1 MTNPSIDDQL
11 RMHNPVPCYI
21 GHSHVFCSRHYV
33 IYEILARYLWLARR
47 SDAAISIV
55 DSITHV
61 DVSHCQPYPLSFYH
75 RGFSAQLVLLA
86 HWHPFILGTPWTP
99 DCSRELLSRRKFLR
113 RQVEWIRKK
122 SKSDYGEDKYEVPI
136 DAAPCSSQSLC

>member
-47 SDAAISIV
+47 SDAAISVV

-61 DVSHCQPYPLSFYH
+61 DVSHCQLYSLGLYD
-75 RGFSAQLVLLA
+75 RGQRFA
-86 HWHPFILGTPWTP
+86 LGSCRTGKLTPVHLGDP
-99 DCSRELLSRRKFLR
+99 
-113 RQVEWIRKK
+113 
-122 SKSDYGEDKYEVPI
+122 SD
-136 DAAPCSSQSLC
+136 ARL

>member
-1 MTNPSIDDQL
+1 MINPSIDDQL

-47 SDAAISIV
+47 SDAAISVV

-61 DVSHCQPYPLSFYH
+61 DVSHCQLYSLGLH
-75 RGFSAQLVLLA
+75 DRGQRSALRSCTGKLAPVLLDD
-86 HWHPFILGTPWTP
+86 P
-99 DCSRELLSRRKFLR
+99 
-113 RQVEWIRKK
+113 
-122 SKSDYGEDKYEVPI
+122 SD
-136 DAAPCSSQSLC
+136 ARL